1 MPHFV
6 SFEKCYIIIYPILYL
21 IKIYLM
27 YYSSKLKAFVCLT
40 KLKCPISDTFSGYIH
55 DETHP

>member
-1 MPHFV
+1 
-6 SFEKCYIIIYPILYL
+6 
-21 IKIYLM
+21 M